1 MVYATRGNKVLR
13 IEEYNIRKYVE
24 QGYNIIGDAGE
35 VLQSAVPTDIN
46 VLKKAYAQHVKEIS
60 ELKAEVEALKAE
72 LAKKAVSKPK
82 SEPKAEKVEAV
93 VEEAKPVVES
103 DESIA
108 KAEEALNRPR
118 KSRAKSKE

>member
-24 QGYNIIGDAGE
+24 QGYNIIGGAGE

-46 VLKKAYAQHVKEIS
+46 VLKKAYTQHVEEIS
-60 ELKAEVEALKAE
+60 KLKAEVEALKAE

-82 SEPKAEKVEAV
+82 SEPKAEKVEV

>member
-13 IEEYNIRKYVE
+13 IEEYNIHKYVE

-46 VLKKAYAQHVKEIS
+46 VLKKAYNQHVEEIS
-60 ELKAEVEALKAE
+60 KLKAEVEALKAE

-82 SEPKAEKVEAV
+82 SEPKAEKVEV